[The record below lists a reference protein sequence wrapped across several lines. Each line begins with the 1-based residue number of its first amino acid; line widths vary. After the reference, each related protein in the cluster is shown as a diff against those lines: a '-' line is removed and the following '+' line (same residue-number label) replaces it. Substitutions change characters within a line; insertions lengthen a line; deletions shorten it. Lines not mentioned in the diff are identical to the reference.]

1 MNVESVLE
9 SLSSLYPGT
18 KIIQNKDR
26 EGNVVEI
33 LCIVHTTKAVS
44 EIVAVVDRTL
54 AHYHKHAT
62 EIYEII
68 RGKLILSKEKEKLL
82 LQVGDHIQIDPGEV
96 HSAEGQE
103 TWVRITSRPGW
114 NILDHAIVR

>member
-9 SLSSLYPGT
+9 TLSNLYPGS

-26 EGNVVEI
+26 EGKLLEI

-44 EIVAVVDRTL
+44 EIISVVDRTL
-54 AHYHKHAT
+54 PHYHRHAT
-62 EIYEII
+62 EIYEVL
-68 RGKLILSKEKEKLL
+68 RGKLVLSKDKEKLL

-96 HSAEGQE
+96 HSCEAHEA
-103 TWVRITSRPGW
+103 WVKITSRPGW